1 MHRVLFSRNPFSLW
15 IPNHPR
21 CYCKQVDCQAC
32 ISNPGVG
39 GGLLHQ
45 RSGALYRGTC
55 KLCAAVGRSTVYH
68 GESGYNGYTRIDDH
82 GGDIKAGNLSN
93 AFAKHLTEDHPEAT
107 AMEIQTAIKF
117 EVLRTFEKPLER
129 QVAEAV
135 AIQNCKA
142 DRVLNSKAEWEQ
154 PAVERLIVT
163 RELPDQGERRG
174 AACEIARVMFDSDE
188 KRRALEVGSTWLEMH
203 WILEEEWEAEAL

>member
-1 MHRVLFSRNPFSLW
+1 MKRSLARTDLAAGD
-15 IPNHPR
+15 P
-21 CYCKQVDCQAC
+21 CKQVDCQAC

-68 GESGYNGYTRIDDH
+68 GESGYNGYTRLDDH

-117 EVLRTFEKPLER
+117 EVLRTFEKTFGAPGSRGSGHPKL
-129 QVAEAV
+129 QGGPGAK
-135 AIQNCKA
+135 QQG
-142 DRVLNSKAEWEQ
+142 RV
-154 PAVERLIVT
+154 
-163 RELPDQGERRG
+163 G
-174 AACEIARVMFDSDE
+174 AACCGKTDRD
-188 KRRALEVGSTWLEMH
+188 KRTP
-203 WILEEEWEAEAL
+203 